1 MQIQDDDLWPML
13 MSAVRYALGRRSY
26 IVSEACSWVRQYRHG
41 LTDYQLLQIK
51 REVKEELDRRAELGL
66 RCGDAMDHEQ
76 WTGLVR
82 WIEEELG
89 EEEG

>member
-26 IVSEACSWVRQYRHG
+26 IVFRACSWVRQYRQG

-51 REVKEELDRRAELGL
+51 REVEEELDRRTQLGL
-66 RCGDAMDHEQ
+66 TCGDAMDHAE
-76 WTGLVR
+76 WARLVG